1 MNSDQHTHLTYD
13 EQLRAMVDQAD
24 LSDARRRHLDECE
37 ICRKEVDGLEKRFI
51 RIGKTAEALAPAPK
65 RPFRLSR
72 ETARSTR
79 RGFNP
84 MWATGAVAA
93 LLLMTVIWWP
103 EQFSPDHP
111 PNNYA
116 QNFTMD
122 DLTAQQL
129 AEDQKFMVEVNA
141 LIENALPEP
150 FRELAASAA
159 PPTDLDEDLINW
171 IVPSIEEEDSL
182 T

>member
-1 MNSDQHTHLTYD
+1 
-13 EQLRAMVDQAD
+13 
-24 LSDARRRHLDECE
+24 
-37 ICRKEVDGLEKRFI
+37 
-51 RIGKTAEALAPAPK
+51 
-65 RPFRLSR
+65 
-72 ETARSTR
+72 
-79 RGFNP
+79 
-84 MWATGAVAA
+84 
-93 LLLMTVIWWP
+93 MTVIWWP

-111 PNNYA
+111 SNNYA
-116 QNFTMD
+116 QNYTMD

-129 AEDQKFMVEVNA
+129 AEDQQFMVEVNA

-171 IVPSIEEEDSL
+171 IVPSIEEENSL